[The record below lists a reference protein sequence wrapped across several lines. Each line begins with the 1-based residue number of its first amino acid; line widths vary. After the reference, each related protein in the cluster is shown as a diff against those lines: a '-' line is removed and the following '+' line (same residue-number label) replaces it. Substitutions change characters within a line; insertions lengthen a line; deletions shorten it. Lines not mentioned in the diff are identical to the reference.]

1 VIVNGI
7 GLALAASFSFSLMNA
22 LVKGASSALPAPEIA
37 FFRGLF
43 GFIVTALVMKSRG
56 ISFRGKNPR
65 LLVMR
70 GLFGGLS
77 LLFTFSTLAH
87 IPMADASLLAH
98 LSPLFVVILGHFVL
112 QEKLSAGFYQVFAVA
127 MLGSLLVVKP
137 GVDLF
142 HSGWSLVG
150 LIGAMIAAGAS
161 ISIRRL
167 SADHDTYLIM
177 LYFMGAA
184 AVVPLPFME
193 SFVVPGPREC
203 VLLLLLGSVSF
214 VGQYFLT
221 KAYAYKEAAVVA
233 LTRYAGILFNIA
245 LGFVFWAEVPD
256 QWSLLGGVMILASCL
271 WLGRKS

>member
-1 VIVNGI
+1 MILNGI
-7 GLALAASFSFSLMNA
+7 GLALAASFAFSLMNA
-22 LVKGASSALPAPEIA
+22 LVKGAASTLPPTEIA
-37 FFRGLF
+37 CFRGLF
-43 GFIVTALVMKSRG
+43 GFLVTAWIMKSRG

-65 LLVMR
+65 LLVTR
-70 GLFGGLS
+70 GLLGGLS
-77 LLFTFSTLAH
+77 LLFTFSTLKY

-112 QEKLSAGFYQVFAVA
+112 KEKLTAGFYRVFAVA
-127 MLGSLLVVKP
+127 MVGSLLVVKP
-137 GVDLF
+137 GLDLF

-193 SFVVPGPREC
+193 TFVTPGPREW
-203 VLLLLLGSVSF
+203 VMLLLLGAVSF
-214 VGQYFLT
+214 VGQYLLT
-221 KAYAYKEAAVVA
+221 KAYSFKEAAVVA

-256 QWSLLGGVMILASCL
+256 RWSLLGGVMILASCL
-271 WLGRKS
+271 WLSRKS

>member
-1 VIVNGI
+1 MSQGI
-7 GLALAASFSFSLMNA
+7 YLALAASFSFSLMNA
-22 LVKGASSALPAPEIA
+22 LVKGASTALPATEIA

-43 GFIVTALVMKSRG
+43 GFLVTCWIMKARR

-65 LLVMR
+65 LLVTR
-70 GLFGGLS
+70 GLLGGLS

-98 LSPLFVVILGHFVL
+98 LSPLFVVILGHVVL
-112 QEKLSAGFYQVFAVA
+112 KEKLSPGFYTVFGVA
-127 MLGSLLVVKP
+127 MIGSLMVVKP
-137 GVDLF
+137 GLDLF

-184 AVVPLPFME
+184 AIVPLPFMD
-193 SFVVPGPREC
+193 SFVMPGPREW
-203 VLLLLLGSVSF
+203 VILLALGSVSF
-214 VGQYFLT
+214 VGQYLLT
-221 KAYAYKEAAVVA
+221 KAYSFKEAAVVA
-233 LTRYAGILFNIA
+233 LTRYAGILFNIG
-245 LGFVFWAEVPD
+245 LGFVFWSEVPD
-256 QWSLLGGVMILASCL
+256 HWSLLGGGMILAACV
-271 WLGRKS
+271 WLNRKG